1 MSRHKE
7 NYLQESIC
15 RKLHTDNPQTLC
27 AIVQNLI
34 TQYPTFCTS
43 AYITVVWHHSLW
55 QSTLLLIYHSTIIN
69 YQCHSAVNKLPL
81 IGGQNLYI
89 YITNFIT
96 QFILTE
102 HTLSELARMRFCV
115 SASGL
120 RGWCVTVMG
129 VAFSPASCATS
140 KADINTGPTPDFNM
154 LLTSTVSLS
163 QLPSVVTRLGIP
175 VTPPTSAGVRGL
187 LSWSFAS

>member
-1 MSRHKE
+1 M
-7 NYLQESIC
+7 NYL
-15 RKLHTDNPQTLC
+15 
-27 AIVQNLI
+27 
-34 TQYPTFCTS
+34 
-43 AYITVVWHHSLW
+43 
-55 QSTLLLIYHSTIIN
+55 
-69 YQCHSAVNKLPL
+69 PL
-81 IGGQNLYI
+81 TKVQNLYI
-89 YITNFIT
+89 CITNFI
-96 QFILTE
+96 LTK

-154 LLTSTVSLS
+154 LLTSKVSLS

-187 LSWSFAS
+187 LSWSFASWKLQYKCGFHRDGPKQFTCTAFQLNEMLCDRRNWKIYLLLFQFTTV